1 MSFRTIIEINHD
13 LGHMIEAHSDAFVRL
28 LGSYIRGA
36 DPNLVEAL
44 KQYGIRVVETVHHST
59 EREVIVGIRRYP
71 L

>member
-1 MSFRTIIEINHD
+1 VSFRTIIEINHD
-13 LGHMIEAHSDAFVRL
+13 LGHMIDTHPDAFVRL

-44 KQYGIRVVETVHHST
+44 ERYGIRVVETAHHST
-59 EREVIVGIRRYP
+59 EREVIVGTRHYP